1 VRCSGSTVAGELIL
15 VDRQGRAPVR
25 WDVLSG
31 RFTVWLWLRT
41 TGAWSLAADFVGRW
55 PRLSWLTGRG
65 LAAGR
70 GCDLR

>member
-41 TGAWSLAADFVGRW
+41 TGAWSLAADFVDEGPLTLDEARAAAARW
-55 PRLSWLTGRG
+55 WQAHP
-65 LAAGR
+65 
-70 GCDLR
+70 